1 MALDNK
7 PKETNKPTPP
17 VEETKTTPIESTTPP
32 VDQNPAVVPG
42 ESGLPED
49 NTLSELVFKTDNVF
63 EFAKTEPNEIV
74 KEVSPWSEPT
84 EHPEARVTVLCEVG
98 SHLPVEFRDYV
109 KGQFD
114 HTSGNF
120 FTTKDGPY
128 KILDVTRW
136 MEVK

>member
-7 PKETNKPTPP
+7 PKETAKPTPP
-17 VEETKTTPIESTTPP
+17 AEETKATPVESTTPP
-32 VDQNPAVVPG
+32 DDQNPAVVHG
-42 ESGLPED
+42 ETGLPAD
-49 NTLSELVFKTDNVF
+49 NTISESAFLKFI
-63 EFAKTEPNEIV
+63 EPYRAIV
-74 KEVSPWSEPT
+74 DEVSPWSEPT
-84 EHPEARVTVLCEVG
+84 EHPEDRVTVLCEVG